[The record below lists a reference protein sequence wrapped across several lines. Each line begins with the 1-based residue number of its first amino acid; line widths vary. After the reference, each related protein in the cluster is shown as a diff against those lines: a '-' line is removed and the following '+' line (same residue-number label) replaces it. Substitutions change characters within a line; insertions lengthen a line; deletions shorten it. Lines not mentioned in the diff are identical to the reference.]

1 MVVWDRGNPD
11 YMRRGDIRSQS
22 QLFQRSFVVDEQK
35 NVVAARG
42 GYGVKGRIVVV
53 VVKIGNTKE

>member
-1 MVVWDRGNPD
+1 MS
-11 YMRRGDIRSQS
+11 RGDIRSQS

-42 GYGVKGRIVVV
+42 GYGVKGGIFVV
-53 VVKIGNTKE
+53 VVKVGNTKERMIQ